1 MRIQRSEAGGPLVAA
16 VTGDDRR
23 CGTTGEAR
31 AEQTRRGRRGD
42 AGDRRREWNYGY
54 EGRRA
59 PRGLRLICGSPRA
72 DPTVG
77 ESCIQSNGREGARL
91 VGRATLVPKAGLL

>member
-31 AEQTRRGRRGD
+31 AEQREPGEAMRDDRRGV
-42 AGDRRREWNYGY
+42 RRRMGVM
-54 EGRRA
+54 GLGFRGQGMGA
-59 PRGLRLICGSPRA
+59 PPPWLICGSPQRA

-77 ESCIQSNGREGARL
+77 ESCIQRSGGGRG
-91 VGRATLVPKAGLL
+91 